1 MGISIQSLRVFLSI
15 LDRGSLSAAGRE
27 LGMTQPAVSNHL
39 HTLEERFGIT
49 LLTRGGRVQ
58 ATPAGE
64 SLAKHA
70 RQVLGE
76 ISALENEMARHAG
89 PRGHLVV
96 GASSTPGEL
105 LLPRLAVRFSAR
117 YPEVALDV
125 RMADTDVTI
134 ASLLAREV
142 EVAIVGCTMEHP
154 RLVGRVIEEEE
165 LVPVVAAAG
174 RIGEDPVTA
183 EDLAGMPFV
192 MREEGSATRRAVEA
206 GLREAGIG
214 ARVAME
220 LGSNTAVA
228 GAVAEGAGIGVIPS
242 RFVASQSSVRPLNV
256 RGLRIRRPFVLVVE
270 RGRALSPAAEAFVQ
284 MCIERNER

>member
-1 MGISIQSLRVFLSI
+1 
-15 LDRGSLSAAGRE
+15 
-27 LGMTQPAVSNHL
+27 MTQPAVSNHL
-39 HTLEERFGIT
+39 HTLEERFGVT
-49 LLTRGGRVQ
+49 LLTRGGRVR

-70 RQVLGE
+70 RQILDD

-125 RMADTDVTI
+125 RMADTGVTI

-142 EVAIVGCTMEHP
+142 EVAVVGCTVEHP
-154 RLVGRVIEEEE
+154 QLVGRVIEEEE
-165 LVPVVAAAG
+165 LVPIVAASD
-174 RIGEDPVTA
+174 RIGEDSITA
-183 EDLAGMPFV
+183 EDLSGRAFV
-192 MREEGSATRRAVEA
+192 MREEGSATRRAVEK
-206 GLREAGIG
+206 GLSEAGIG

-242 RFVASQSSVRPLNV
+242 RFVASQSSVRLLKV
-256 RGLRIRRPFVLVVE
+256 RGLSIRRPFVLVVE
-270 RGRALSPAAEAFVQ
+270 RGRELSPAAEAFVQ
-284 MCIERNER
+284 MCVERNER

>member
-1 MGISIQSLRVFLSI
+1 M
-15 LDRGSLSAAGRE
+15 
-27 LGMTQPAVSNHL
+27 GMTQPAVSNHL
-39 HTLEERFGIT
+39 HALEERFGVT
-49 LLTRGGRVQ
+49 LLVRGSQTR

-64 SLAKHA
+64 ALADHA

-105 LLPRLAVRFSAR
+105 LLPRLAVRFSVR

-125 RMADTDVTI
+125 RIADTDVTI

-142 EVAIVGCTMEHP
+142 EVAVVGCTMEHP

-165 LVPVVAAAG
+165 LVPVVAAAD
-174 RIGEDPVTA
+174 RLGEDYVTA

-220 LGSNTAVA
+220 LGSNAAVA

-242 RFVASQSSVRPLNV
+242 RFIASQSSVRPLKV
-256 RGLRIRRPFVLVVE
+256 RGLSIQRPFVLVVE

-284 MCIERNER
+284 TCMERNER

>member
-1 MGISIQSLRVFLSI
+1 
-15 LDRGSLSAAGRE
+15 
-27 LGMTQPAVSNHL
+27 MTQPAVSNHL
-39 HTLEERFGIT
+39 HALEERFGIT
-49 LLTRGGRVQ
+49 LITRGGRLR

-70 RQVLGE
+70 QRVLGE
-76 ISALENEMARHAG
+76 ISTLENEMARHAG
-89 PRGHLVV
+89 PRGHLVI

-105 LLPRLAVRFSAR
+105 LLPRLAVRFSAQ

-142 EVAIVGCTMEHP
+142 EVAVVGCTAKHP
-154 RLVGRVIEEEE
+154 RLVGRMIEEEE
-165 LVPVVAAAG
+165 LVPVVAASDTISEG
-174 RIGEDPVTA
+174 FVTA

-206 GLREAGIG
+206 GLRDAGIG

-242 RFVASQSSVRPLNV
+242 RLVASQPSVRPLNV
-256 RGLRIRRPFVLVVE
+256 RGLSIRRPFVLVTE
-270 RGRALSPAAEAFVQ
+270 RGRALSPAAEVFVK
-284 MCIERNER
+284 MCIERNEL